1 MIAPY
6 ALYNKPHHL
15 CCTNQ
20 IIQYR
25 ALSLREISTMRN
37 LVTFLLLGLA
47 LCHALTTV
55 MGYRGNEEED
65 WWRERQREE
74 EEQERE
80 GRGRYPQGEDWF
92 VLRDS
97 RRVVQTEAGEMRVVR
112 SPGGRILDRQL
123 HMGFITMEPK
133 SLFVPQYI
141 DSSLIIFIRR
151 GPCTSI

>member
-1 MIAPY
+1 
-6 ALYNKPHHL
+6 
-15 CCTNQ
+15 
-20 IIQYR
+20 
-25 ALSLREISTMRN
+25 MRN

-55 MGYRGNEEED
+55 MGYRGNEEE
-65 WWRERQREE
+65 
-74 EEQERE
+74 EQERE

-92 VLRDS
+92 VLQDS
-97 RRVVQTEAGEMRVVR
+97 KRVVQTEAGEMRVVR

-151 GPCTSI
+151 GPRTSI